1 MVLCCAEGV
10 MLRDEDEDGR
20 VEVLIALWGALALAL
35 ALACV
40 RGTSGVGEAPRWRSG
55 SWTDRCVTSVD
66 GFGARYVPDGW
77 VAQNRFSGDD
87 DWLVGFWAEVFEER
101 GLGTRVIYV
110 TWS

>member
-1 MVLCCAEGV
+1 

-55 SWTDRCVTSVD
+55 SWTDRCVTSVG
-66 GFGARYVPDGW
+66 GFRCSVRTRW
-77 VAQNRFSGDD
+77 VGCTKQ
-87 DWLVGFWAEVFEER
+87 VF
-101 GLGTRVIYV
+101 G
-110 TWS
+110 